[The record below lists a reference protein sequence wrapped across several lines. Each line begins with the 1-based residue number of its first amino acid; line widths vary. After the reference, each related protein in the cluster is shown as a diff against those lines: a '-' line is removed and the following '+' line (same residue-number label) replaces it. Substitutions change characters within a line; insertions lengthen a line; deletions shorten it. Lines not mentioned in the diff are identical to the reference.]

1 MGCEATRTVW
11 ARGGTS
17 TSKDAQESPQLWD
30 CQLCRCIPRW
40 APYRLVSGASSDGA
54 HAVRTGWCCPV
65 PGHTGPPSIGIPIL
79 LMVIDD
85 SLFSACSDNIRLW
98 NAAEA
103 GESEGRGRMQFKII
117 PGHHGGMVS
126 QMCESHKKLCVE
138 SILICPIQQWS
149 IQLVGSSS
157 VLAEIGDGMGKP
169 RELYLYT
176 TSSPMY
182 KS

>member
-1 MGCEATRTVW
+1 MGVTSLGKWRICAQHVE
-11 ARGGTS
+11 RGVGQYQVT
-17 TSKDAQESPQLWD
+17 
-30 CQLCRCIPRW
+30 
-40 APYRLVSGASSDGA
+40 
-54 HAVRTGWCCPV
+54 
-65 PGHTGPPSIGIPIL
+65 L

-85 SLFSACSDNIRLW
+85 FLFSACSDNIRLW

-126 QMCESHKKLCVE
+126 QMCESHKKVVK
-138 SILICPIQQWS
+138 ILIYPYGIQWS

-176 TSSPMY
+176 TSSPLY